1 MKKKVMYVGL
11 IVSVFSLTSCYDFNR
26 RQNELDAESNGRATL
41 LEAESS
47 KKAKIEEA
55 KADLESAKL
64 KAEQIKISTKAKAEA
79 TFISAQAEAKK
90 IEIINKAIKS
100 NPEFLKYKTIEALRY
115 GKTVYIPTEASLP
128 IIERR

>member
-1 MKKKVMYVGL
+1 MKKVMIIVGVVL
-11 IVSVFSLTSCYDFNR
+11 VSSSLTSCYDFNR

-55 KADLESAKL
+55 KADFESSKL
-64 KAEQIKISTKAKAEA
+64 KAEQRKIDAKSKAEAQVIKAKAD
-79 TFISAQAEAKK
+79 AEAIK
-90 IEIINKAIKS
+90 IINHAIKT
-100 NPEFLKYKTIEALRY
+100 NPEYLRYKMIESIRY

-128 IIERR
+128 IIERK

>member
-1 MKKKVMYVGL
+1 MRRMIIGVGA
-11 IVSVFSLTSCYDFNR
+11 IIATMSMTSCYDFNR

-79 TFISAQAEAKK
+79 TKISAKAEAEK
-90 IEIINKAIKS
+90 IRLINEAIKK
-100 NPEFLKYKTIEALRY
+100 NPEFLKYKMIEAISK

>member
-1 MKKKVMYVGL
+1 MRKLTVYVAL
-11 IVSVFSLTSCYDFNR
+11 IVMAFSATSCYDFNR

-55 KADLESAKL
+55 KADFESSKL
-64 KAEQIKISTKAKAEA
+64 KAEQRKIDAKSKAEA
-79 TFISAQAEAKK
+79 QVIKANADAEAIK
-90 IEIINKAIKS
+90 IINNAIKS
-100 NPEFLKYKTIEALRY
+100 NPEYLKYKMIESIRY